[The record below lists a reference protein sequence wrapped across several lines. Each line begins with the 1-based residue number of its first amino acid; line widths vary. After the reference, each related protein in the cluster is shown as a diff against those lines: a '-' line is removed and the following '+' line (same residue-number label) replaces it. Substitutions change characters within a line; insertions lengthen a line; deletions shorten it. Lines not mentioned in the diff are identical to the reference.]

1 MLLSG
6 DQPSEAGLRGSGYTN
21 LGPGAQ
27 GGPGAAPTSRKE
39 RWENGGRWM
48 GWVVTGV
55 HGGGVGR
62 RLRLSE
68 HAHQRG
74 RSFRPRCIC
83 GFPFL
88 FREWCR
94 NTWLSASQGAG
105 WAKERI
111 GHCSPN
117 TRLPPSPRPH
127 PWTPTAPSPT
137 AHRCPI
143 SHSPHQ
149 DGKAKPRYAPRVAVN
164 GMADVL
170 EATLERGTS
179 SEWACE
185 NATRGWW
192 VMQSHHVPWET

>member
-1 MLLSG
+1 MRQG
-6 DQPSEAGLRGSGYTN
+6 QE
-21 LGPGAQ
+21 GPGRQIQ
-27 GGPGAAPTSRKE
+27 GQGHREGPGQLLHLERGVGIASR
-39 RWENGGRWM
+39 ENGGRWM
-48 GWVVTGV
+48 GWVAAEV
-55 HGGGVGR
+55 HGGRVGR

-68 HAHQRG
+68 RAQQRG
-74 RSFRPRCIC
+74 RSIGPRCIC
-83 GFPFL
+83 GLSFL
-88 FREWCR
+88 LREWCR

-117 TRLPPSPRPH
+117 TRLPPSPQPH
-127 PWTPTAPSPT
+127 PWTPT

-143 SHSPHQ
+143 SHGPHQ

-179 SEWACE
+179 SE
-185 NATRGWW
+185 RGL
-192 VMQSHHVPWET
+192 